1 MPSIDS
7 NFSATS
13 INWDAAQN
21 ARVPSKQLDQD
32 DFLRLLLTKLTS
44 QDPLNPEKDS
54 DFIAQMAQFSSL
66 EQSKA
71 MQADMA
77 ALRTEQQ
84 LLQASALIGHT
95 VQIQM
100 GDETVRAGIVAGVKV
115 EDGTPKLMVDGQTYG
130 LGQILTVTPTTQLP
144 DGRVYA
150 TP

>member
-1 MPSIDS
+1 MPAVNANYSASAIDWNAS
-7 NFSATS
+7 
-13 INWDAAQN
+13 QN
-21 ARVPSKQLDQD
+21 ERVPTKQLGQQ

-66 EQSKA
+66 EQAKA

-84 LLQASALIGHT
+84 LLQASALIGET
-95 VQIQM
+95 VQIQL
-100 GDETVRAGIVAGVKV
+100 DQDTATAGVVEGVKV
-115 EDGTPKLMVDGQTYG
+115 DAGVPKLVINGEAYPLEQV
-130 LGQILTVTPTTQLP
+130 LTITPTP
-144 DGRVYA
+144 VP

>member
-1 MPSIDS
+1 MSTVNANYSASAIDWNAS
-7 NFSATS
+7 
-13 INWDAAQN
+13 QN
-21 ARVPSKQLDQD
+21 ERVPTKQLGQQ

-66 EQSKA
+66 EQAKA

-84 LLQASALIGHT
+84 LLQASALIGET
-95 VQIQM
+95 VQIQL
-100 GDETVRAGIVAGVKV
+100 DQDTATAGVVEGVKV
-115 EDGTPKLMVDGQTYG
+115 DAGVPKLVINGEAYPLEQV
-130 LGQILTVTPTTQLP
+130 LTITPTP
-144 DGRVYA
+144 VP

>member
-1 MPSIDS
+1 MSTVNSNYSASAIDWNAS
-7 NFSATS
+7 
-13 INWDAAQN
+13 QN
-21 ARVPSKQLDQD
+21 ERVPTKQLGQQ

-66 EQSKA
+66 EQAKA

-84 LLQASALIGHT
+84 LLQASALIGET
-95 VQIQM
+95 VQIQL
-100 GDETVRAGIVAGVKV
+100 DQDTATAGVVEGVKV
-115 EDGTPKLMVDGQTYG
+115 DAGVPKLVINGEAYPLEQV
-130 LGQILTVTPTTQLP
+130 LTITPTP
-144 DGRVYA
+144 VP

>member
-1 MPSIDS
+1 MSTVNSNYSASAIDWNAS
-7 NFSATS
+7 
-13 INWDAAQN
+13 QN
-21 ARVPSKQLDQD
+21 ERVPTKQLGQQ

-66 EQSKA
+66 EQAKA

-84 LLQASALIGHT
+84 LLQASALIGET
-95 VQIQM
+95 VQIQL
-100 GDETVRAGIVAGVKV
+100 DKDTATAGVVEGVKV
-115 EDGTPKLMVDGQTYG
+115 DAGVPKLMINGEAYPLEQV
-130 LGQILTVTPTTQLP
+130 LTITPTP
-144 DGRVYA
+144 VP

>member
-21 ARVPSKQLDQD
+21 TRVPSKQLDQD

-95 VQIQM
+95 VQIQLD
-100 GDETVRAGIVAGVKV
+100 DETVCAGIVAGVKL
-115 EDGTPKLMVDGQTYG
+115 EDGTPRLMVDGQTYS
-130 LGQILTVTPTTQLP
+130 LSQVLTVTPTTQLP
-144 DGRVYA
+144 EGRAYA

>member
-1 MPSIDS
+1 MSTVNSNYSASAIDWNAS
-7 NFSATS
+7 
-13 INWDAAQN
+13 QN
-21 ARVPSKQLDQD
+21 ERVPTKQLGQQ

-66 EQSKA
+66 EQAKA

-84 LLQASALIGHT
+84 LLQASALIGET
-95 VQIQM
+95 VQVQL
-100 GDETVRAGIVAGVKV
+100 DQDTATAGVVEGVKV
-115 EDGTPKLMVDGQTYG
+115 DAGVPKLVINGEAYPLEQV
-130 LGQILTVTPTTQLP
+130 LTITPTP
-144 DGRVYA
+144 VP